1 MPMNPVL
8 PDPLPITPLAKV
20 PRKSVKVPGSKSFT
34 NRAFPI
40 AALARGP
47 SKLTGVLDSEDTHLM
62 REALIQ
68 LGIPVEY
75 NSAECTAIVDGRGGQ
90 IPAREA
96 NLFLGN
102 SGTSMR
108 FLTALVSLGN
118 GTYRLDGIERMRQR
132 PMDDLLQAMKDLG
145 VDIRSEKDN
154 GCPPIII
161 KGGGL
166 TGETARIRGDIS
178 SQFLSGLMIVAP
190 LTARGLTIEVEGDLV
205 SKPYVDMTLA
215 TMTAFD
221 AEFERDGYQRFRFSG
236 LSSGF
241 GGYVGGE
248 YAIEPDA
255 SAASYFFA
263 AAAITGGRVTV
274 EGLGT
279 YSRQGD
285 LQFVYALERMGC
297 SVDMKPAQTTL
308 FGGKLV
314 GVDIDM
320 QDISDTVP
328 TLAAVACFAEG
339 PTTIRHV
346 AHIRHKE
353 TDRIS
358 ALVQEIRKTG
368 CQVDEF
374 EDGLK
379 IHPPILQ
386 AAIFDTYNDHRMAMS
401 LALLGL
407 RQTGIAIRDP
417 GCTAKTYPGYFADL
431 ARLAEA

>member
-1 MPMNPVL
+1 MAIHL
-8 PDPLPITPLAKV
+8 PDPLVITPLAKV
-20 PRKSVKVPGSKSFT
+20 PRALVRVPGSKSFT

-62 REALIQ
+62 REALVR

-75 NSAECTAIVDGRGGQ
+75 DPVARTATIDGRGGHLPNHE
-90 IPAREA
+90 ID
-96 NLFLGN
+96 LFLGN

-108 FLTALVSLGN
+108 FLTAVVALGN
-118 GTYRLDGIERMRQR
+118 GRYRLDGIERMRQR
-132 PMDDLLQAMKDLG
+132 PMHDLLDAMKELG
-145 VDIRSEKDN
+145 VDIRSETDN
-154 GCPPIII
+154 GCPPIVIQAAGL
-161 KGGGL
+161 KGG
-166 TGETARIRGDIS
+166 TVKIRGDVS

-190 LTARGLTIEVEGDLV
+190 LTAQGLTIDVEGELV

-221 AEFERDGYQRFRFSG
+221 AEFEREGYQRFRFSG

-241 GGYVGGE
+241 GGYVGCE
-248 YAIEPDA
+248 YPIEPDA

-263 AAAITGGRVTV
+263 AAAIMQGRVTV

-285 LQFVYALERMGC
+285 LQFVNALERMGC
-297 SVDMKPAQTTL
+297 SVDMKPAQTTV
-308 FGGKLV
+308 FGGKLH
-314 GVDIDM
+314 GIDVDM
-320 QDISDTVP
+320 NDISDTVP

-358 ALVQEIRKTG
+358 ALVNEIRKTG
-368 CQVDEF
+368 CDVDEF
-374 EDGLK
+374 EDGLT
-379 IHPPILQ
+379 IHPPLRHG
-386 AAIFDTYNDHRMAMS
+386 ATFDTYNDHRMAMS

-407 RQTGIAIRDP
+407 RQSGIAIRDP

-431 ARLAEA
+431 ARLAET

>member
-1 MPMNPVL
+1 MAINL
-8 PDPLPITPLAKV
+8 PDPLVITPLTKV
-20 PRKSVKVPGSKSFT
+20 PRTVVRVPGSKSFT

-62 REALIQ
+62 REALVK

-75 NSAECTAIVDGRGGQ
+75 DPAARTATIDGRGGHL
-90 IPAREA
+90 PNHEVD
-96 NLFLGN
+96 LFLGN

-108 FLTALVSLGN
+108 FLTALVALGN
-118 GTYRLDGIERMRQR
+118 GRYRLDGIDRMRQR
-132 PMDDLLQAMKDLG
+132 PMNDLLAAMKDLG
-145 VDIRSEKDN
+145 VDIRSETDN
-154 GCPPIII
+154 GCPPIVVQATGL
-161 KGGGL
+161 KGGSVK
-166 TGETARIRGDIS
+166 IRGDIS

-190 LTARGLTIEVEGDLV
+190 LTAQGLTIEVEGELV

-221 AEFERDGYQRFRFSG
+221 AEFDREGYQRFRFSG

-241 GGYVGGE
+241 GGYVGSE

-263 AAAITGGRVTV
+263 AAAIMQGRVTV

-285 LQFVYALERMGC
+285 LQFVNALERMGC
-297 SVDMKPAQTTL
+297 SVDMKPAQTTV
-308 FGGKLV
+308 FGGKIH
-314 GVDIDM
+314 GIDIDM
-320 QDISDTVP
+320 NDISDTVP

-358 ALVQEIRKTG
+358 ALVNEIRKTG
-368 CQVDEF
+368 CPVDEF
-374 EDGLK
+374 EDGLT
-379 IHPPILQ
+379 IHPPLRHG
-386 AAIFDTYNDHRMAMS
+386 ATFDTYNDHRMAMS

-407 RQTGIAIRDP
+407 RQSGIAIRDP